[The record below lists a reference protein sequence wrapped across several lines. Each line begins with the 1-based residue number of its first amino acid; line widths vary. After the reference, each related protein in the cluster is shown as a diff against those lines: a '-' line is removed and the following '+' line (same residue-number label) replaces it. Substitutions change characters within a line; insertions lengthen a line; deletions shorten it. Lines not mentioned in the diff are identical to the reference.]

1 MKEMTTEELLK
12 EIEEKHN
19 NSLIVVSGLGIE
31 NYIIENNKKKIKKL

>member
-19 NSLIVVSGLGIE
+19 IV
-31 NYIIENNKKKIKKL
+31 ENNKKKIKKL